1 MHVYIFSFVAVAS
14 PYNFFKLAKHLY
26 QDWNVT
32 CPVYLRVGGIIF
44 ASFYDFSIGLW
55 IYSESVAF
63 FSILSDNF
71 FLAVPYSMHV
81 YHLHIN
87 QQSW

>member
-1 MHVYIFSFVAVAS
+1 
-14 PYNFFKLAKHLY
+14 
-26 QDWNVT
+26 VT
-32 CPVYLRVGGIIF
+32 CHVYLRVGGIIF
-44 ASFYDFSIGLW
+44 ASFYDFAIGLW

-81 YHLHIN
+81 DHLTECIAMLDVEHVLLNIMT
-87 QQSW
+87 